1 MYGLCSFRRSQ
12 YHIWVQG
19 IGGLCSGN
27 EVHGLFEGLCSK
39 FLPKVFGSA
48 YLRYEVSD
56 LSKGICSMF
65 SVLDT
70 QRYMLMFSENFQG
83 QSRCLS
89 LR

>member
-1 MYGLCSFRRSQ
+1 MGFALLEGLSPTFGSK
-12 YHIWVQG
+12 VFE
-19 IGGLCSGN
+19 GLCSGN

-48 YLRYEVSD
+48 YSRYEVSD
-56 LSKGICSMF
+56 LSKGICSVF